1 MSAPLAVGDRAPDFT
16 LVDHLGTE
24 VSLATVRAHST
35 VVVGFVPFAV
45 SGICTGELRA
55 VRDGLEDFQHD
66 GIQVLAISCD
76 PMFALRAWADAEG
89 YFFPLLSD
97 FWPHGDVARRFGV
110 FNAEKGFAQRG
121 TFLLDREGIVRWTE
135 VNPTGLA
142 RDFSDYRTALADLRR
157 EG

>member
-1 MSAPLAVGDRAPDFT
+1 

-24 VSLATVRAHST
+24 VSLATVREHSN
-35 VVVGFVPFAV
+35 VVVVFVPFAF